1 MCQEVI
7 ETLTQ
12 IVDLVKM
19 LRLVLRKMLWKIFL
33 VLSQHTKKLNKT
45 KN

>member
-33 VLSQHTKKLNKT
+33 VLSQRTKKT
-45 KN
+45 